1 MDELPAFEKVKIKC
15 SSTECDKDKHCYR
28 PKRGQWKDD
37 GVRGEC
43 QACGDTSVDMSVTR
57 ARDASNPNAI
67 FAELGR
73 EFIRDHFLNKPVDE
87 RGQRQIRRDGVDSIR
102 GRVHSHIA
110 SRIGA
115 EPNAWDG
122 RQTPLEGS
130 ILNLAQHA
138 TATCC
143 RKCAYYWYA
152 IPKDRP
158 LKPDE
163 LQFCESMVLAYLDR
177 RDTELRAI
185 EATNPDGSA
194 K

>member
-1 MDELPAFEKVKIKC
+1 MDELPAFEEVKVKC

-28 PKRGQWKDD
+28 PKRGQWRDD

-43 QACGDTSVDMSVTR
+43 QACGDTSVDMAVTR

-87 RGQRQIRRDGVDSIR
+87 RAQRQIRRDGVDNIR
-102 GRVHSHIA
+102 NRVHSHIT
-110 SRIGA
+110 SRIGG

-130 ILNLAQHA
+130 VLNMAQHA

-158 LKPDE
+158 LQRDE

-177 RDTELRAI
+177 RDAELRAI

-194 K
+194 Q